1 MISLLT
7 GILLSEKGGEFS
19 QGGKWPID
27 CLYGGTYISPFWA
40 PLMTI
45 YIYTFFPFKEEG
57 RRRDFTS
64 VRSSKH
70 RPSSSS
76 RSRRRTK
83 DDWAGRRAGCSLRLR
98 VLLLSRNFL
107 TREENFNNFSNP
119 FSCDIRITLGSK
131 FGQIF
136 IYSYYSK
143 KKKKERNIF
152 SRSKRKTKTNFSNA
166 FLIIL
171 KWLFRFIKR
180 NRLKLRNDAEPW
192 QLYKKKRK
200 KSTCKE

>member
-107 TREENFNNFSNP
+107 TREENFNNFSHSLF
-119 FSCDIRITLGSK
+119 FSLEQKNVWWITFHNCVLDCSGNFRNDGSILS
-131 FGQIF
+131 FVET
-136 IYSYYSK
+136 YYS
-143 KKKKERNIF
+143 I
-152 SRSKRKTKTNFSNA
+152 
-166 FLIIL
+166 
-171 KWLFRFIKR
+171 
-180 NRLKLRNDAEPW
+180 
-192 QLYKKKRK
+192 
-200 KSTCKE
+200 